1 MLAFVFIFSCKNC
14 NMSGCDLQDANVRG
28 ANIVGLSLEE
38 MQSPLHMSLWV
49 HTQSGRN
56 EHDEHLDLNIAD
68 PIRMDAAR
76 P

>member
-1 MLAFVFIFSCKNC
+1 
-14 NMSGCDLQDANVRG
+14 MSGCDLQDANVRG

-56 EHDEHLDLNIAD
+56 EHDLDVNLDHPSRIEH
-68 PIRMDAAR
+68 AR
-76 P
+76 AP

>member
-1 MLAFVFIFSCKNC
+1 
-14 NMSGCDLQDANVRG
+14 MSGCDLQEANVRG

-56 EHDEHLDLNIAD
+56 QHDPHLDVNLDD
-68 PIRMDAAR
+68 PIRIDAGI

>member
-1 MLAFVFIFSCKNC
+1 
-14 NMSGCDLQDANVRG
+14 MSGCDLQDANVRG

-56 EHDEHLDLNIAD
+56 EHDPHLDVNLDD
-68 PIRMDAAR
+68 PIRLD
-76 P
+76 PGIP